1 MATAALVKM
10 NGMRTTV
17 AALLVVTMSAAT
29 AVAAPIPSRG
39 AAAPKNLQQ
48 AVEKRDV
55 ATQLERIG
63 RESEVEKLT
72 AADIH
77 QLAANPQQLQA
88 AGGLQAKTWV
98 AIGMVAVFVVA
109 LVVLGDDD
117 DEPTPAT
124 K

>member
-10 NGMRTTV
+10 NAMRNSV

-29 AVAAPIPSRG
+29 AVAAPTPSRG

-63 RESEVEKLT
+63 READVEKLNV
-72 AADIH
+72 ADIH
-77 QLAANPQQLQA
+77 QLATNPQQLQA
-88 AGGLQAKTWV
+88 AGGLTAKTWV

-109 LVVLGDDD
+109 LVALGDEED
-117 DEPTPAT
+117 PKPAT